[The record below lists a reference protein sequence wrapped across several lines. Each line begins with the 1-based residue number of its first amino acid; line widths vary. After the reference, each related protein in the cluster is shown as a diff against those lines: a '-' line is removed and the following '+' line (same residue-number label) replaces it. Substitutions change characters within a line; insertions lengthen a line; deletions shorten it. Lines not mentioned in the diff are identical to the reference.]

1 MRLLR
6 STFFWLHLAAGLV
19 CGAVI
24 LVMSFTGAVLAF
36 EGEIVAWAERDVR
49 RVEPPAGSA
58 AVALPLDE
66 LLARARDAATDP
78 DAESAPRVT
87 GVTVT
92 SDPRDAV
99 AVNFGRELG
108 VYYVNPYTGEA
119 RVPATTRTHDFMHLM
134 EDWHRRLAATGD
146 HRETGRAI
154 TGASNAAFLFLA
166 VSGIWIWWP
175 RKWTLRALKPS
186 LWFTGAQGKARDWN
200 WHNVLGF
207 WFLPVIV
214 VLSATGMVISY
225 RWASDL
231 AFRVVGETPPAAPGP
246 AAAPAQEFKIERPE
260 GAKKL
265 TYAEA
270 LARIQTASPG
280 WTEITLREGLPPR
293 RGAGPAAGAANSS
306 TAPGQGPAAGT
317 GQNAQANSASSSASA
332 PDASAAGPRSGPR
345 DGSGR
350 GAGRAP
356 QPYSATV
363 KADDGSPVFATT
375 QLVLHPFGGETL
387 SRTGYADQ
395 STGRKIRTW
404 LRYLHTGQALGGFG
418 QLLAGLACVAGCV
431 LVYTGFALSFRRFF
445 RRRLKEQSAS

>member
-6 STFFWLHLAAGLV
+6 STFFWLHLAAGLA

-58 AVALPLDE
+58 AVPLPLDD
-66 LLARARDAATDP
+66 LLAKAKDAATDP

-87 GVTVT
+87 GVTVS

-108 VYYVNPYTGEA
+108 VYYVNQYTGET

-134 EDWHRRLAATGD
+134 EDWHRRLAATGE

-166 VSGIWIWWP
+166 LSGLWIWWP

-186 LWFTGAQGKARDWN
+186 LWFTDAKGKARDWN

-225 RWASDL
+225 RWAGDL
-231 AFRVVGETPPAAPGP
+231 AFRVAGETPPSAPGP
-246 AAAPAQEFKIERPE
+246 AAAPTQEFKIERPE

-270 LARIQTASPG
+270 LSRIQAASPG
-280 WTEITLREGLPPR
+280 WTEITLREGLPQR
-293 RGAGPAAGAANSS
+293 RGPGTPPAGQGQPAGQAAATATSAAPSAPAGASS
-306 TAPGQGPAAGT
+306 TA
-317 GQNAQANSASSSASA
+317 SAS
-332 PDASAAGPRSGPR
+332 PPPPERPSGER
-345 DGSGR
+345 RGS
-350 GAGRAP
+350 GRAP

-363 KADDGSPVFATT
+363 KADDGSPAFATT
-375 QLVLHPFGGETL
+375 QLVIHPFSGETL
-387 SRTGYADQ
+387 SRSGYAEQ

-404 LRYLHTGQALGGFG
+404 LRYLHTGQALGWFG

-445 RRRLKEQSAS
+445 RRRGAVDQSAS